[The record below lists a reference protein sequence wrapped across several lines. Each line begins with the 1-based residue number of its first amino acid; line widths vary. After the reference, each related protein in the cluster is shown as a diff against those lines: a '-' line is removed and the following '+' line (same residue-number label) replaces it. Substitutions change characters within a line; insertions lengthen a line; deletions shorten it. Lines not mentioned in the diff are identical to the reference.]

1 MFNTPQFCA
10 SNSGA
15 SASKPL
21 WKVGSFSRMSGSTP
35 FARSWWSS
43 GEWTAPRQKN
53 IVDEQ
58 PPKGIGSS
66 KYIYWLV
73 VHLQKV
79 DSLLSLTGRYS
90 PSLIPFFLYTL
101 TPHEVS
107 PNHIPMPPP
116 CWWSWSPIPEQIE
129 TTRRCTTISYGT
141 WLMKLSATHFGNLH
155 HLSNLSRWYNVSERE
170 TTGTW

>member
-90 PSLIPFFLYTL
+90 PSFDPILLVYIDTARGVTQPHSHATSVLMVLKSNPWTDWDNTKMHNNFLWNVADETLSYTL
-101 TPHEVS
+101 WQFTSSV
-107 PNHIPMPPP
+107 
-116 CWWSWSPIPEQIE
+116 
-129 TTRRCTTISYGT
+129 
-141 WLMKLSATHFGNLH
+141 
-155 HLSNLSRWYNVSERE
+155 
-170 TTGTW
+170 